1 MAHSLIV
8 GKNNYH
14 SQKIIKFSFQMQA
27 PREWSAKL
35 YINHMK
41 VIKHFNQH
49 KKRIS
54 VLNFKLDIYFILFD
68 FSKSELENK
77 LRPFL

>member
-1 MAHSLIV
+1 
-8 GKNNYH
+8 
-14 SQKIIKFSFQMQA
+14 MQA
-27 PREWSAKL
+27 QMEWSAKC

-49 KKRIS
+49 KKQIS

-77 LRPFL
+77 LRLFL